1 MTSPALKDLRRLV
14 IKIGSA
20 LLIDADGRVNRDWLN
35 HLAEDIAQLRTS
47 GHQVLIVSS
56 GAVALGARV
65 LGLSAPRA
73 RLEELQAAAAAGQA
87 HLVHA
92 YQEALG
98 LFDIPVAQ
106 ILLTPDDTEVRRR
119 FLNARNTLEKLIDF
133 DAVPVINENDTVAT
147 EELKYGDNDRLAARV
162 AQIVMADGLILLSDV
177 DGLYTADPR
186 TDSGA
191 EHIPLV
197 SHVSDDLFAMAG
209 SAGSNIG
216 SGGMVTKLQAAR
228 IATHAGCS
236 TIIASGDMDRP
247 LRTLADGG
255 KCTLFTSDGTPQSAR
270 KQWLA
275 GVLDVCGEVRLDAGA
290 VAALKNG
297 KSLLPVGVVAVTG
310 QFCRGDAVT
319 LRDAKGTE
327 LGRGLAAYASDE
339 ADAIKGCQS
348 ERISSKLGY
357 RGRDVMI
364 HRDDLVLFS
373 FADSAKN
380 LS

>member
-1 MTSPALKDLRRLV
+1 MANPALKDLRRLV

-20 LLIDADGRVNRDWLN
+20 LLIDANGQINRDWLYR
-35 HLAEDIAQLRTS
+35 LAEDIADLRNS

-56 GAVALGARV
+56 GAVGLGSQV

-73 RLEELQAAAAAGQA
+73 RLEELQAAAAAGQV

-98 LFDIPVAQ
+98 LFNISAAQ

-133 DAVPVINENDTVAT
+133 GVVPVINENDTVAT

-162 AQIVMADGLILLSDV
+162 AQIVMSDGLVLLSDV

-186 TDSGA
+186 TDSKA

-197 SHVSDDLFAMAG
+197 SNVSDDLFDYAG
-209 SAGSNIG
+209 GVGSSVG
-216 SGGMVTKLQAAR
+216 SGGMKTKLQAAR
-228 IATHAGCS
+228 IATHAGCA
-236 TIIASGDMDRP
+236 TMIASGAMERP
-247 LRTLADGG
+247 LRALANGG
-255 KCTLFTSDGTPQSAR
+255 KCTLFTGEGTPQSAR

-290 VAALKNG
+290 VAALNNG

-310 QFCRGDAVT
+310 QFRRGDAVM
-319 LRDAKGTE
+319 LMDANGAE
-327 LGRGLAAYASDE
+327 LGHGLAAYASEE

-348 ERISSKLGY
+348 EQIQSRLGY

-373 FADSAKN
+373 FASAKN
-380 LS
+380 CS

>member
-1 MTSPALKDLRRLV
+1 MANPALRDLRRLV

-20 LLIDADGRVNRDWLN
+20 LLIDTGGQINRDWLRC
-35 HLAEDIAQLRTS
+35 LAEDIADLRNA

-56 GAVALGARV
+56 GAVGLGSQV

-73 RLEELQAAAAAGQA
+73 RLEELQAAAAAGQV

-98 LFDIPVAQ
+98 LFNIPAAQ

-133 DAVPVINENDTVAT
+133 GVVPVINENDTVAT

-162 AQIVMADGLILLSDV
+162 AQIVMSDGLVLLSDV

-186 TDSGA
+186 TDSKA

-197 SHVSDDLFAMAG
+197 SNVSDDLFDFAG
-209 SAGSNIG
+209 SVGSSVG
-216 SGGMVTKLQAAR
+216 SGGMTTKLQAAR
-228 IATHAGCS
+228 IATHAGCA
-236 TIIASGDMDRP
+236 TIIASGAMERP
-247 LRTLADGG
+247 LRALADGG
-255 KCTLFTSDGTPQSAR
+255 KCTLFTGEGTPQSAR

-275 GVLDVCGEVRLDAGA
+275 GILEVCGEVRLDAGA
-290 VAALKNG
+290 VAALNNG
-297 KSLLPVGVVAVTG
+297 KSLLPVGVVAVSG
-310 QFCRGDAVT
+310 QFHRGDAVMLKDT
-319 LRDAKGTE
+319 NGAE
-327 LGRGLAAYASDE
+327 LGRGLAAYASEE
-339 ADAIKGCQS
+339 ADAIMGCRSEQIQS
-348 ERISSKLGY
+348 RLGY

-373 FADSAKN
+373 FAGVKN
-380 LS
+380 SS